1 MIYNKPIAN
10 VMQNGETLKASTPSR
25 SKMRVFTLHFPS
37 ILLEVVARDNRRR
50 RQGINTKRSQSTP
63 ICR

>member
-1 MIYNKPIAN
+1 MIYTKPIAN
-10 VMQNGETLKASTPSR
+10 IMRNEETLKASTPSR
-25 SKMRVFTLHFPS
+25 NKMKVFTLHFS
-37 ILLEVVARDNRRR
+37 SVLLEIIARDNQR